1 LRTGDKKARKE
12 ERGERRRGD
21 RREEERG
28 ERREEERGDRREEER
43 GERRGFW
50 IQTFPD
56 KKGRIPWAS
65 ITFRNPKPLIIAIS
79 SCWPAVE
86 KGARKRKGRRGENRR
101 AERREEGGEKRTGEQ
116 RGGRREE
123 RGEKAMRDA
132 L

>member
-1 LRTGDKKARKE
+1 MTRRLGKRREGRGEEETGEKRRE
-12 ERGERRRGD
+12 ERRGERRQEG
-21 RREEERG
+21 
-28 ERREEERGDRREEER
+28 R